1 MKAIANKEI
10 FVIIVTVGTLLL
22 ANIYMGKAGRYQALY
37 QSIVAEEPTGTVY
50 PSCQ

>member
-22 ANIYMGKAGRYQALY
+22 GNGYMAATKQYQDFYRAA
-37 QSIVAEEPTGTVY
+37 VTEAPAVVY

>member
-22 ANIYMGKAGRYQALY
+22 GNVYMGKAGRYQALY
-37 QSIVAEEPTGTVY
+37 QTVVAEQCAGVVY
-50 PSCQ
+50 PACQ